1 MHRSTPSSRL
11 IGQGQ
16 GFMRAQISMI
26 LFQTISLY
34 KSTNFKKEEEE
45 GETVGLHI
53 IFVTRKT
60 LTRKWLHMGIEVENQ
75 IMYLH
80 LLI

>member
-1 MHRSTPSSRL
+1 M
-11 IGQGQ
+11 
-16 GFMRAQISMI
+16 
-26 LFQTISLY
+26 FQTSSLY
-34 KSTNFKKEEEE
+34 KSTIFKKEEEV
-45 GETVGLHI
+45 ETVGLHI

-80 LLI
+80 LLILQIFIIKETLPVFNM

>member
-11 IGQGQ
+11 IGQGYM
-16 GFMRAQISMI
+16 MRGRISII
-26 LFQTISLY
+26 LFRTISLY
-34 KSTNFKKEEEE
+34 KSTIFKKEEEV
-45 GETVGLHI
+45 ETVGLHI
-53 IFVTRKT
+53 IFVITRKT